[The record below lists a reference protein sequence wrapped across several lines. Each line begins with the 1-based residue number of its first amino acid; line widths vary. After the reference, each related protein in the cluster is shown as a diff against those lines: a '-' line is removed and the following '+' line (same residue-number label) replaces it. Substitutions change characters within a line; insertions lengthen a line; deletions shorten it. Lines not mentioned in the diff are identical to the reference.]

1 MKTYKHYHGTPN
13 QVMSQE
19 EASILLCVERA
30 LASSS
35 NSQTIGKNGEQPFIE
50 FLQRYLPNTLRA
62 TSGHFVTPSGDISPQ
77 LDAIVFDSRY
87 PLLSENIDGSA
98 LLMLNSVVH
107 IYELKTNLTTKDIR
121 KSVANSQKV
130 AALTQQIKDFDTP
143 DGWGAPRQTLLGYRT
158 EQRLETLEAAFFNAS
173 TPEKAQM
180 DCIILRCNPRDAEA
194 MGGVGGTLHLEPPFP
209 EESGRGPRLDGYF
222 PMFIPS
228 HTPLSDLY
236 YTLVQD
242 AYYTL
247 GERNYS
253 FHDIGAHF
261 NDYMSWATA

>member
-1 MKTYKHYHGTPN
+1 MKTYKHSHGTPN
-13 QVMSQE
+13 QIMAQE

-35 NSQTIGKNGEQPFIE
+35 NSQTIGRNGELPFIS

-62 TSGHFVTPSGDISPQ
+62 ASGHFITPNGDISPQ
-77 LDAIVFDSRY
+77 LDAIVFDARY
-87 PLLSENIDGSA
+87 PLLSENTDGSA

-107 IYELKTNLTTKDIR
+107 IYELKTNLTARDIR
-121 KSVANSQKV
+121 KSIENSKKIT
-130 AALTQQIKDFDTP
+130 ALTQQVKEFETP
-143 DGWGAPRQTLLGYRT
+143 DGWGSPRQTLLAYRT
-158 EQRLETLEAAFFNAS
+158 EQKLETLEAAFFGAS
-173 TPEKAQM
+173 SPEFSPM
-180 DCIILRCNPRDAEA
+180 DSIVLRCLPSDAA
-194 MGGVGGTLHLEPPFP
+194 IIGGVGGTLHLEPPFP
-209 EESGRGPRLDGYF
+209 EEDGRGPRPDGYF

-236 YTLVQD
+236 YSLVQD

-247 GERNYS
+247 GERDYS
-253 FHDIGAHF
+253 FNDIGAHF